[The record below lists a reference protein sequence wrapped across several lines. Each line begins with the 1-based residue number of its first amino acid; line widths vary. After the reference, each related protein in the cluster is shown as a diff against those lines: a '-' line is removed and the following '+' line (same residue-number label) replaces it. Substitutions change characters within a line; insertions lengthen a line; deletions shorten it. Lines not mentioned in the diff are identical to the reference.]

1 MIRTCAHCGA
11 IIPLGNPFGLTTTER
26 RIYTYIAKHPG
37 CSTIEV
43 SDALFAHQAYDG
55 GPWRNNFSVHLSRIR
70 KKLVNG
76 GIHIIF
82 SRSQGYRLVK
92 EPTP

>member
-11 IIPLGNPFGLTTTER
+11 IIPLGNPFGLTITEQ

-37 CSTIEV
+37 CSTIEL
-43 SDALFAHQAYDG
+43 SDALFAHQTYDG
-55 GPWRNNFSVHLSRIR
+55 GPWRNNLSVHLSRIR
-70 KKLVNG
+70 KKLTDGV
-76 GIHIIF
+76 HIIS